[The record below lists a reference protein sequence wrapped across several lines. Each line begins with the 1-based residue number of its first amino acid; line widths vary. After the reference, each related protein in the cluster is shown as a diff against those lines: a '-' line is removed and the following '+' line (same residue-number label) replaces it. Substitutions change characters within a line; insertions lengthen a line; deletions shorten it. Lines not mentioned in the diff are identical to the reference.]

1 MKAPIVLAVDTKD
14 LAAAQQWVSATSDS
28 VSVIKLGLEFF
39 LHFGAAGVRAVM
51 AETDAQLFLD
61 LKLHDIPNTVA
72 GAATAISSL
81 YPEFLTVHAAGGAKM
96 IDAAVH
102 ALPDVK
108 ITAVT
113 ILTSL
118 SEEEVSAIGFKE
130 DALGSAVKL
139 ANLAVSAGARA
150 VVSSPLEVKA
160 IREKIGAGPIV
171 ITPGVRPISE
181 AGGDDQMRTM
191 SARNAIAAGANLVV
205 IGRPITKA
213 WADGARALRDKARAI
228 ADEILN

>member
-1 MKAPIVLAVDTKD
+1 MKAPIVLAVDTKE
-14 LAAAQQWVSATSDS
+14 LATAQQWVSATSEY
-28 VSVIKLGLEFF
+28 VSVVKLGLEFF
-39 LHFGAAGVRAVM
+39 LNFGAAGVKAVM

-81 YPEFLTVHAAGGAKM
+81 HPEFLTVHAAGGAKM
-96 IDAAVH
+96 INAAVH

-113 ILTSL
+113 MLTSL
-118 SEEEVSAIGFKE
+118 SDDEVVDIGFKE
-130 DALGSAVKL
+130 DALGSAVRL

-150 VVSSPLEVKA
+150 VVSSPLEVTA
-160 IREKIGAGPIV
+160 IREKIGVEPIV

-181 AGGDDQMRTM
+181 TGGDDQMRTM
-191 SARNAIAAGANLVV
+191 TPRSAIAAGANLVV

-213 WADGARALRDKARAI
+213 WADGASAMRAKARAI